1 MGGQKPR
8 IGMYEVGRTLGE
20 GRFAKVKF
28 GRHKETGD
36 SVAIKV
42 IEKDRVRKVNKL
54 VKREISTMKLV
65 KHPHVVR
72 LVEVLASKRNVY
84 IVLEY
89 VDGGELFDKIV
100 DSGKLGEKEA
110 RKYFQQL
117 VCGVD
122 YCHSRGVY
130 HRDLKPENL
139 LLDAKGNI
147 KISDFG
153 LSALS
158 QQQWEDGLL
167 HTTCGTPNYVA
178 PEVMDGKGYE
188 GAAADLWSCGIIL
201 FVLLAGS
208 FPFNDSNL
216 SNLYQKIHKADVEF
230 LPGFPVGPQQLIR
243 RLLDPN
249 PGTRF
254 TMKDISENEWFQ
266 GGGDLIEFAELG
278 KCDDLDMCLAN
289 GNDLVERVQEVPMQD
304 GGPVLMNAFEIIS
317 VLSQGLDL
325 SGLFIEKEDPCKKE
339 TKFTSTQPAT
349 EIVSKIED
357 FAVQF
362 GYKVRSRNFKMRIQ
376 SSKPGRKGYLSIS
389 TEVMEVAPSLFMVD
403 MHKTSGDTLEFRDFR
418 QELSR
423 GLKDIIVWKSEV
435 ELAACG

>member
-1 MGGQKPR
+1 MAAQRPR

-20 GRFAKVKF
+20 GRFAKVKL
-28 GRHKETGD
+28 GRHKETGEA
-36 SVAIKV
+36 VAIK
-42 IEKDRVRKVNKL
+42 IIHKDRMRKVYKV

-72 LVEVLASKRNVY
+72 LLEVLASKKNVY
-84 IVLEY
+84 IILEY

-110 RKYFQQL
+110 RRYFQQL
-117 VCGVD
+117 IRGVD

-158 QQQWEDGLL
+158 QQQWDDGLF

-188 GAAADLWSCGIIL
+188 GAPADLWSCGIIL

-208 FPFNDSNL
+208 LPFNDSNL
-216 SNLYQKIHKADVEF
+216 SNLCQKIQRAAVEF
-230 LPGFPVGPQQLIR
+230 PPNFPAAPQELIK

-249 PGTRF
+249 PKTRL
-254 TMKDISENEWFQ
+254 TIEGIYENEWFQ
-266 GGGDLIEFAELG
+266 AGDAAIEFD
-278 KCDDLDMCLAN
+278 KYDNLDECLAN
-289 GNDLVERVQEVPMQD
+289 DYDMAELAPLHDSR
-304 GGPVLMNAFEIIS
+304 PVLMNAFEIIS
-317 VLSQGLDL
+317 ALSQGLDL
-325 SGLFIEKEDPCKKE
+325 SGLFIEKEDTCKKE
-339 TKFTSTQPAT
+339 TKFASLRPAK
-349 EIVSKIED
+349 EILAKIAD
-357 FAVQF
+357 FAVDLD
-362 GYKVRSRNFKMRIQ
+362 YRIKIINFKMKIQ
-376 SSKPGRKGYLSIS
+376 SSKPGRKGYLSICI
-389 TEVMEVAPSLFMVD
+389 EVMEVAPSLFMVD
-403 MHKTSGDTLEFRDFR
+403 MHKTSGDTLEFRDF
-418 QELSR
+418 QQQLAI
-423 GLKDIIVWKSEV
+423 GLKEIVWKSEE
-435 ELAACG
+435 ELAGYC